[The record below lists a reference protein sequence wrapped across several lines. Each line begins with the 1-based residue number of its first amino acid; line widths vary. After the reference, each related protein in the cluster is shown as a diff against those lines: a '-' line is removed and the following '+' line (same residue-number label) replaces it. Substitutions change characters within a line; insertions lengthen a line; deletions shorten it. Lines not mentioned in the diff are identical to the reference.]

1 MQEVI
6 GSQRWVCLDVG
17 ETLVDETRI
26 WTTWA
31 DMVGVPRLTF
41 MAMLG
46 AVIARGGDHRE
57 VFEELGIREWRAR
70 WTEASERIGP
80 FVLDDLYADGLP
92 AATALA
98 AAGYR
103 VAVIANQ
110 PGARSAELRA
120 LGFEP
125 DVMAMS
131 DEMRVSKPDPAFFAR
146 SLELMGGPDPGDVA
160 YVGDRVDNDVLP
172 AQASGIRAV
181 WIRRGPWGLIHTLPD
196 GVRPALVVHSLTEL
210 VDRIGEVWE

>member
-1 MQEVI
+1 
-6 GSQRWVCLDVG
+6 
-17 ETLVDETRI
+17 
-26 WTTWA
+26 
-31 DMVGVPRLTF
+31 MVGVPRLTF

-57 VFEELGIREWRAR
+57 VFEQLGVSQWVAR
-70 WTEASERIGP
+70 WPEAAEKVGP
-80 FVLDDLYADGLP
+80 FIVEDLYADGLP

-103 VAVIANQ
+103 VAIIGNQ
-110 PGARSAELRA
+110 PGARSAELRV

-146 SLELMGGPDPGDVA
+146 SLELMGRPDPGEVA

-172 AQASGIRAV
+172 ALACSMRAV
-181 WIRRGPWGLIHTLPD
+181 WIRRGPWGLIQALPD
-196 GVRPALVVHSLTEL
+196 GVQPALVVHSLTEL
-210 VDRIGEVWE
+210 VDRVGEVWE